1 MVRWGTLKLR
11 KLLNWSWCDSRQ
23 TGTDP
28 LDILTNPS
36 YITFVPETT
45 TMLTGITLLN
55 KVTEMQA
62 QNPPAKMSEIVRA
75 CGYELEGKL
84 KYTQFYTELLTVKGL
99 INNDTLEN
107 DEISEEYQ
115 EQYQNLCEEFG
126 KDAVQAFLELYTEED
141 LQYFQDAYQ
150 GRYED
155 EAEFAEQFTNDV
167 YGIDIP
173 SFVVI
178 DWDATWN
185 CNLRY
190 DFDFEDG
197 FVFNKNF

>member
-1 MVRWGTLKLR
+1 
-11 KLLNWSWCDSRQ
+11 
-23 TGTDP
+23 
-28 LDILTNPS
+28 
-36 YITFVPETT
+36 
-45 TMLTGITLLN
+45 MLTGNALLTRVN
-55 KVTEMQA
+55 EMQA
-62 QNPPAKMSEIVRA
+62 QGAKATEIVRA
-75 CGYELEGKL
+75 CGYEYDGKVH
-84 KYTQFYTELLTVKGL
+84 YTQFYTELLTVKGL

-115 EQYQNLCEEFG
+115 EVYTKLCEEYG
-126 KDAVQAFLELYTEED
+126 KDAVSAFLELYDESD
-141 LQYFQDAYQ
+141 LQYFEDAYQ
-150 GRYED
+150 GRYD
-155 EAEFAEQFTNDV
+155 SEADFAEEFTNDV
-167 YGIDIP
+167 YGFDAP